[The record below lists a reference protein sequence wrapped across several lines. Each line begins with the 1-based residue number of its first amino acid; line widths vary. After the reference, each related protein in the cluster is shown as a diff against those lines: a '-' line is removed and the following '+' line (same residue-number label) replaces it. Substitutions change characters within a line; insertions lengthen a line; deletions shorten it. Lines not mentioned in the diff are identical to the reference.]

1 MWQKERNQYEPI
13 KLQTISIVLLPMVY
27 RKYFLLML
35 LIMGGMNNCLAQ
47 VDTVIQPEST
57 RIELPKSSVNTA
69 KKNTD
74 TFQLAQPES
83 VINTDSVA
91 RKTVAHDT
99 IALKD
104 STPGNLVPLITVPRI
119 DTGTYRKYETHP
131 FLPMQALAVYMLINY
146 HREHSKDDLF
156 YLMSGV
162 VLCLAFVRAIFPRYF
177 RNLFVLFFQTSL
189 RQKQTREQLLQD
201 NLASLMINL
210 MYVISF
216 GLYIALLIQYRHW
229 SNASFW
235 LLALGS
241 ALVLIFVY
249 LGKYLFLL
257 FTGWVFNTKEAA
269 GTYTFIVFMINKV
282 MGVALIPFLL
292 ILSFSSSPVIEVAIT
307 VSLFLIGALFL
318 YRYLLSFA
326 AIRNKLKVNALHF
339 FLYLCAVEI
348 LPLVLI
354 YKAVFNLIATSI

>member
-1 MWQKERNQYEPI
+1 
-13 KLQTISIVLLPMVY
+13 
-27 RKYFLLML
+27 
-35 LIMGGMNNCLAQ
+35 MNNCLAQ
-47 VDTVIQPEST
+47 VDTVVQSEST
-57 RIELPKSSVNTA
+57 RIELLKPTVKSA
-69 KKNTD
+69 KKNID
-74 TFQLAQPES
+74 SIQLIRTES
-83 VINTDSVA
+83 ANNNADSFPGKRVP
-91 RKTVAHDT
+91 RDT
-99 IALKD
+99 IVAND
-104 STPGNLVPLITVPRI
+104 SIKANPLPLITVERI

-131 FLPMQALAVYMLINY
+131 FLPMQEQAVYMLISY
-146 HREHSKDDLF
+146 HRENSKDDLF

-189 RQKQTREQLLQD
+189 RQKQTREQLIQD
-201 NLASLMINL
+201 NLASLLINL

-282 MGVALIPFLL
+282 MGVVLIPFLL
-292 ILSFSSSPVIEVAIT
+292 ILSFSSSRVIEVDIT

-339 FLYLCAVEI
+339 FLYLCAVEL
-348 LPLVLI
+348 LPLILI
-354 YKAVFNLIATSI
+354 YKVLINYIAGSF